1 MGLIA
6 AVLIGQIAIDVGW
19 IVPEVLFYIS
29 IATIGSFATP
39 SLELGLANKYV
50 RYVLLILTG
59 AFHVPGFII
68 GNTLFLMYLSHI
80 NTLSTPYLWP
90 FLPFSPKALWR
101 IIIRR
106 PVPASHLRPRIL
118 HPIDRKK

>member
-1 MGLIA
+1 MARVSEYFGSNVFNDNVMKEKLPHETYK
-6 AVLIGQIAIDVGW
+6 LLQR
-19 IVPEVLFYIS
+19 
-29 IATIGSFATP
+29 TIKQGKH
-39 SLELGLANKYV
+39 LELGLANKYV

-101 IIIRR
+101 IIIRS